1 MAHRL
6 ETCRHV
12 AALRCYVVWTAF
24 GNQMATAVKN
34 RWVLLDEEGEPVRY
48 FDYEAEGTVKVVE
61 PKWKVDWNNYEEC
74 LF

>member
-1 MAHRL
+1 M
-6 ETCRHV
+6 V
-12 AALRCYVVWTAF
+12 S
-24 GNQMATAVKN
+24 AVKN
-34 RWVLLDEEGEPVRY
+34 RWVLLDEEGEPIRY

>member
-1 MAHRL
+1 
-6 ETCRHV
+6 
-12 AALRCYVVWTAF
+12 
-24 GNQMATAVKN
+24 MATAVKN

>member
-1 MAHRL
+1 MEVCRL
-6 ETCRHV
+6 L
-12 AALRCYVVWTAF
+12 AALHVPVVWFA
-24 GNQMATAVKN
+24 GVGQMVSAVKN